1 MPSKPFNAVN
11 RSAATRG
18 SEASFSRA
26 VILSDQR
33 EPKDP
38 RWSFAS
44 NKEDAVIRSAATR
57 GSEASF
63 SRAVILSA
71 ATSGSEVEGPA
82 VLSRHPHQRN
92 GFHPG

>member
-1 MPSKPFNAVN
+1 MMPSKPFNAVN

-18 SEASFSRA
+18 IEASFSRA

-44 NKEDAVIRSAATR
+44 NKEDAVILSDQ
-57 GSEASF
+57 
-63 SRAVILSA
+63 RA
-71 ATSGSEVEGPA
+71 G
-82 VLSRHPHQRN
+82 QRN

>member
-11 RSAATRG
+11 
-18 SEASFSRA
+18 
-26 VILSDQR
+26 
-33 EPKDP
+33 
-38 RWSFAS
+38 
-44 NKEDAVIRSAATR
+44 RSAATR

-82 VLSRHPHQRN
+82 VLSRHPH
-92 GFHPG
+92 